1 MQDAS
6 QVNALGIQATGFLY
20 LFLFCLGAMA
30 LYEVVPFCANVI
42 TTVFVGR

>member
-1 MQDAS
+1 MQEAS
-6 QVNALGIQATGFLY
+6 QVNGLGIQATAFLY

-42 TTVFVGR
+42 TIVFVGT